1 MMRQDNN
8 FKKTILILC
17 SCFILSGCG
26 KGTYHR
32 SYIGAYFLTPSI
44 KLSITQKEN
53 AIKCEFGFNPEK
65 KVVYCSLFENTE
77 EYDKICEINQDM
89 NFKEYK
95 YVWDYPRSIYPD
107 ISSILITSDL
117 DLDSAHPAGMPLND
131 LFYIIFCSYH
141 EFIDRGYQ
149 GHSHY
154 SEGTRHY
161 LKVSEV
167 QPDLLSIINAKRG
180 IFFYFDKKGE
190 KELINTT
197 HNLTFS
203 LTYVDGTTMSNS
215 IEYTFQ

>member
-1 MMRQDNN
+1 MHQDNN
-8 FKKTILILC
+8 CKKIILTLC

-44 KLSITQKEN
+44 ELSIYKEEN
-53 AIKCEFGFNPEK
+53 AIKCEFGFNPKK

-89 NFKEYK
+89 NFKKYK
-95 YVWDYPRSIYPD
+95 YVWNYPRSIYPD
-107 ISSILITSDL
+107 ISSILITSNL
-117 DLDSAHPAGMPLND
+117 DLDSAHPAGTPLND
-131 LFYIIFCSYH
+131 LFYIMFFSYH
-141 EFIDRGYQ
+141 EFIDRGYDSPSY
-149 GHSHY
+149 GGGS
-154 SEGTRHY
+154 RHY

-167 QPDLLSIINAKRG
+167 QPDLLSIIDASG
-180 IFFYFDKKGE
+180 IYFDFNSKSAKNI
-190 KELINTT
+190 INTT